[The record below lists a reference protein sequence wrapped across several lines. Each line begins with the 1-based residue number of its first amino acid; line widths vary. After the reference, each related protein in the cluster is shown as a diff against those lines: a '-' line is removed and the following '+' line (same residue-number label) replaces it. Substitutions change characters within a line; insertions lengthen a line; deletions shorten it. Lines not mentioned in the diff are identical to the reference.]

1 MERILEFSG
10 NHPFLVTAL
19 VVMIFLVAFHEF
31 RRRTQGASSLSTADA
46 VRLINRGAV
55 VVDVRDAAAFAAG
68 HIVNARHHPAASL
81 KDNPESLAK
90 LRKKTLLLVC
100 DTAMTSGRAAGELRQ
115 QGFEQVFSLRGGLNA
130 WRQENLPLVKDQDKP
145 GTKPQ
150 STRSQDDRAQ
160 QNRSRDKKR
169 SRSRSDARRAAQ
181 SGPDASVVPDSA
193 GAADAPSG
201 SASGTSGDK
210 GAAA

>member
-1 MERILEFSG
+1 MERIFEFSG

-19 VVMIFLVAFHEF
+19 VAMIFLVAFHEF
-31 RRRTQGASSLSTADA
+31 RRRAQGASSVATSDA

-55 VVDVRDAAAFAAG
+55 VVDVRDAAAYTAG
-68 HIVNARHHPAASL
+68 HIVNARNHPAASL

-100 DTAMTSGRAAGELRQ
+100 DNAAISARAAGELRQ
-115 QGFEQVFSLRGGLNA
+115 QGFEQVFNLRGGLAA

-145 GTKPQ
+145 PAKPQ
-150 STRSQDDRAQ
+150 EKAKARPKGGGKRGSNGGARNRQ
-160 QNRSRDKKR
+160 Q
-169 SRSRSDARRAAQ
+169 A
-181 SGPDASVVPDSA
+181 PDSA
-193 GAADAPSG
+193 EASDSAPDEAPG
-201 SASGTSGDK
+201 SSNDK

>member
-1 MERILEFSG
+1 MERIFEFSG

-19 VVMIFLVAFHEF
+19 VVMILLVAFHEF
-31 RRRTQGASSLSTADA
+31 RRRAQGASSVTTADA

-55 VVDVRDAAAFAAG
+55 VVDVRDAAAFTAG

-100 DTAMTSGRAAGELRQ
+100 DNATISGRAAGELRQ
-115 QGFEQVFSLRGGLNA
+115 QGFEQVFNLRGGLSA

-145 GTKPQ
+145 SGK
-150 STRSQDDRAQ
+150 SQDKGK
-160 QNRSRDKKR
+160 SRPKGGGKR
-169 SRSRSDARRAAQ
+169 GGNGGGKQRQPAREGAEP
-181 SGPDASVVPDSA
+181 GDNTPDETPKSA
-193 GAADAPSG
+193 G
-201 SASGTSGDK
+201 DK
-210 GAAA
+210 DAAA